1 MSAERRQV
9 KTEELWVNA
18 CVSREFFR
26 TLHSEMRS
34 CILWR
39 ISVVKQGCCA
49 VVCGLLRAECL
60 VFIK

>member
-1 MSAERRQV
+1 MSVERRWV

-26 TLHSEMRS
+26 TLHREMRS
-34 CILWR
+34 CVLWR
-39 ISVVKQGCCA
+39 IGVAKQGCCA
-49 VVCGLLRAECL
+49 QADDLLRAECL